1 MQQQKIGFKQVTIL
15 VLILAVPGFL
25 YYLLM
30 VGGKN
35 RYKPLP
41 FYGPKVVAKTG
52 HTFHGK
58 YIADTIY
65 HKLPAFQLINQDGQ
79 PFTADSLKGRITV
92 VNFFYTGC
100 PDACITVCNNMD
112 SLVHNYVKNRL
123 IHFASITVN
132 PSVDNSEKLKQF
144 ATRYKAKTNKW
155 QFLTGDTAQV
165 YPLARKG
172 FLVNAAQVD
181 ANNFVFSNQMILI
194 DAENRIR
201 GYYTGG
207 SITEVMRLND
217 EIKVQIAE
225 ELRKIKAPDL

>member
-1 MQQQKIGFKQVTIL
+1 MQQQKFGFKQITIL

-52 HTFHGK
+52 HTFHGR

-65 HKLPAFQLINQDGQ
+65 HKLPAFQLTDQDGKTI
-79 PFTADSLKGRITV
+79 TADSLKGHITV
-92 VNFFYTGC
+92 VNFFYTAC

-112 SLVHNYVKNRL
+112 SLVHNYKKNRL
-123 IHFASITVN
+123 IHFVSITVN
-132 PSVDNSEKLKQF
+132 PEQDNMVQLRQF
-144 ATRYKAKTNKW
+144 AGKYQAKPNKW
-155 QFLTGDTAQV
+155 QFLTGDTSQI

-172 FLVNAAQVD
+172 FLVNAARID
-181 ANNFVFSNQMILI
+181 TNNFAFSNQMILI

-207 SITEVMRLND
+207 SVNEVMRLND